1 MLSLHNNVRILL
13 MRKTYLLAAIV
24 CACLLLARP
33 MVGKANTGIA
43 IELLEQE
50 IQNIVISVN
59 SNVLHVTGANNQM
72 LYIYNVAGVRI
83 MSFKVEGNDKHYE
96 LNLNKGIYIVKV
108 GKTVR
113 KISLNR

>member
-1 MLSLHNNVRILL
+1 
-13 MRKTYLLAAIV
+13 MRKKYLLAAIA
-24 CACLLLARP
+24 CACLWLVSPLASS
-33 MVGKANTGIA
+33 ANSGIA

-50 IQNIVISVN
+50 IQSVVISVTN
-59 SNVLHVTGANNQM
+59 NVLHVTGANNQM

-108 GKTVR
+108 GNTVR